1 MEKGVVSRHAHHVA
15 RQILGWS
22 QGLAS
27 KERTSSQEGCP
38 KLRRDGDRGTHSRGG
53 VRKGSSGAK
62 SCTARTKRRVNIAR
76 SCEVEELEGMVKKRQ
91 TRAQLKHRKEPL
103 TYNMCGISGHL
114 SFSFREDT
122 GIEYYRC
129 RRKGRVQ
136 ELQSAFKRRLIS
148 KVIRK
153 KNSDPSLHV
162 TWLAVHAR
170 KGLKSE
176 EKPV

>member
-1 MEKGVVSRHAHHVA
+1 
-15 RQILGWS
+15 
-22 QGLAS
+22 
-27 KERTSSQEGCP
+27 
-38 KLRRDGDRGTHSRGG
+38 
-53 VRKGSSGAK
+53 
-62 SCTARTKRRVNIAR
+62 
-76 SCEVEELEGMVKKRQ
+76 
-91 TRAQLKHRKEPL
+91 
-103 TYNMCGISGHL
+103 MCGISGHL